1 MLGVDALEVRERW
14 IGVYPTAAGGH
25 LATAG
30 DHLAVSAPF
39 PGARVVEVISGL
51 GMTMALG
58 AAVACST
65 TSSVRRAACGEPRAR
80 QR

>member
-1 MLGVDALEVRERW
+1 MPGVDALEVRERW

-58 AAVACST
+58 AAGGVLDDLE
-65 TSSVRRAACGEPRAR
+65 RATGRLR
-80 QR
+80 